1 LSTELMKN
9 KINRNFKN
17 SEEYLSRKVYIDI
30 LKKMS
35 PEQRLLKSFELTEL
49 GYKLFFTGLKER
61 YADLS
66 EEEVKKIYIKKLIE
80 CHNRN
85 Y

>member
-1 LSTELMKN
+1 MKN

>member
-1 LSTELMKN
+1 ME
-9 KINRNFKN
+9 NRSSRSYKN
-17 SEEYLSRKVYIDI
+17 SEEYNSRKVYIDI

-35 PEQRLLKSFELTEL
+35 PEQRLLKTFELTEF
-49 GYKLFFTGLKER
+49 GKNLFFTGLKER

-66 EEEVKKIYIKKLIE
+66 EEEVRKIYIKKLIE

>member
-1 LSTELMKN
+1 MEN
-9 KINRNFKN
+9 RINSSYKN
-17 SEEYLSRKVYIDI
+17 SEECNSRKVYIDI

-35 PEQRLLKSFELTEL
+35 PEQRLLKTFELTEF
-49 GYKLFFTGLKER
+49 GKDLFFTGLKER

-66 EEEVKKIYIKKLIE
+66 EEEVRKIYIKKLIE